1 MARMNSPGEHMTRRL
16 EEAEEIKEIG
26 REKK

>member
-1 MARMNSPGEHMTRRL
+1 MACMSSPGKHMTRRL